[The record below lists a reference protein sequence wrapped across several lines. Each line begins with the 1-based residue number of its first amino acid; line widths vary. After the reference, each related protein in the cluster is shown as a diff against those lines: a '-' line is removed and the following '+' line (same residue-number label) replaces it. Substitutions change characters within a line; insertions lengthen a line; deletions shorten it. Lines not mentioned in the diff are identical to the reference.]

1 VTLAHPLSNEMA
13 LILAIQPDS
22 SQASV
27 LRHALRAIGGAAV
40 VVVESAEAA
49 LAAIDRQRPD
59 LVLLHAFMTLA
70 DEMRIVQHLRA
81 LPNAGCLQ
89 TLTIPQLWSESDG
102 AHGGPRWL
110 TRWLDL
116 GPVEPKAIGCDP
128 RQFAEQIGRYLPRTA
143 S

>member
-1 VTLAHPLSNEMA
+1 MTIEHPLSNEMA

-22 SQASV
+22 SQASA

-70 DEMRIVQHLRA
+70 DEMRITV
-81 LPNAGCLQ
+81 
-89 TLTIPQLWSESDG
+89 IDG
-102 AHGGPRWL
+102 HGGKAWTSPI
-110 TRWLDL
+110 WLDD
-116 GPVEPKAIGCDP
+116 VA
-128 RQFAEQIGRYLPRTA
+128 TA
-143 S
+143 